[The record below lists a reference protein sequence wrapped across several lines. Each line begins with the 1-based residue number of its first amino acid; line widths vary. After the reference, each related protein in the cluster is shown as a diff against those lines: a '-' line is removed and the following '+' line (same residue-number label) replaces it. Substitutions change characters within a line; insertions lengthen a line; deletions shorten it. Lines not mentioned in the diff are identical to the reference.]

1 MYYKLYA
8 QTQQGSWEKVS
19 TNDNLE
25 KLRQGIKKL
34 ELTGYFAYMIV
45 KNNNQG
51 DEVIERDRFQ
61 EDTKPRKNE
70 KEKVKDFKSKYKVQ
84 DTDNPITNI
93 STSRAKQ
100 KEDLRKLTDEYLK

>member
-19 TNDNLE
+19 TNDSLE

-45 KNNNQG
+45 RNNNQG
-51 DEVIERDRFQ
+51 DEVI
-61 EDTKPRKNE
+61 
-70 KEKVKDFKSKYKVQ
+70 
-84 DTDNPITNI
+84 I
-93 STSRAKQ
+93 S
-100 KEDLRKLTDEYLK
+100 LKIPNDPYFMINVFISMY